1 MRPLWRGARPAARSP
16 PTLSPRSNVARAAA
30 ANGSILKMHGPR
42 STRTPEGP
50 TDEQSA
56 VMSLRIDQ
64 DHRRFREIVR
74 GKIKQNLRKYITQG
88 EMLGKKGKE
97 VVSIPLP
104 QIDIPHFR
112 FGNKQ
117 TGGVGQG
124 EGDPGDALGQG
135 AAAAGRRQ
143 GGRSAGRAP
152 ARGRRD
158 DGRAGADPRRGAAAA
173 AHRAQGQRAH
183 RRAQGS
189 LHRRAQH
196 RARVAAPLPAHLQAG
211 AAAADR
217 DRARTIR
224 RTR

>member
-1 MRPLWRGARPAARSP
+1 
-16 PTLSPRSNVARAAA
+16 
-30 ANGSILKMHGPR
+30 
-42 STRTPEGP
+42 
-50 TDEQSA
+50 
-56 VMSLRIDQ
+56 MSLRIDQ

-112 FGNKQ
+112 FGSKQ

-124 EGDPGDALGQG
+124 DGDPGDALGQG
-135 AAAAGRRQ
+135 QPQPGEGKAGDRP
-143 GGRSAGRAP
+143 GEHLLEVDVTMEELA
-152 ARGRRD
+152 
-158 DGRAGADPRRGAAAA
+158 ADPRRGAAAA
-173 AHRAQGQRAH
+173 AHRAQGQGAH

-217 DRARTIR
+217 VGHVQSEEPADRADARGQALSLVAHRIRCRSRTPSSS
-224 RTR
+224 T